1 MCYIMFTVEDSGNCL
16 KQLEIVTASFV
27 LLLGY
32 TFSISEYYRIDLFGF
47 FHLVSL
53 RYLVE

>member
-1 MCYIMFTVEDSGNCL
+1 MFTVEDSGNCL

-32 TFSISEYYRIDLFGF
+32 TFSISEYYQVRIQGGAPGARAPPMVKF
-47 FHLVSL
+47 
-53 RYLVE
+53 